1 MDRTDAARVW
11 LGGLAAWLLIAV
23 TATLPLA
30 FVPDID
36 DGYALPK
43 ALVLRGAGVAVSLA
57 FVSFLAA
64 GGRFTLRLDRW
75 IDGAVAAFLALTLL
89 STLASVDTT
98 QSVLGEPYQY
108 QGAVTVSL
116 YVGAFYLARVVLGTP
131 DRFRSLV
138 LTHVAVGALVAGY
151 AIAQTLGVDPFWSG
165 PPEDRAISSVG
176 QANDLAAYLDLVIVA
191 AVASWPRSGTRV
203 RAATAFALV
212 LSSIALGLTLSR
224 GGFLALGV
232 AVVLILA
239 FAARTPR
246 SMSAPMR
253 RSVGLISLAIVAMFV
268 ISAPSIRSVAE
279 RIASTGDLAEGSVRM
294 HLDSWRVGIAI
305 AADRPLLGSG
315 PETFP
320 LVFADYLDGTI
331 PPDRA
336 AHLRRFR
343 LESPHNEWI
352 GIASES
358 GIPAVIAYVVFLI
371 RLAVDLA
378 RRAIGAGRDGGT
390 IALAALSILVVHVVT
405 NAFKTPDTTTST
417 LFWVTVGSGLAAS
430 RALGEPLQA
439 GADAQGSGV

>member
-1 MDRTDAARVW
+1 MNHADAAGEW
-11 LGGLAAWLLIAV
+11 LGRLTASLLIAV
-23 TATLPLA
+23 TAALPLA

-43 ALVLRGAGVAVSLA
+43 ALVLRGAAIAISLA
-57 FVSFLAA
+57 FASYLAV

-75 IDGAVAAFLALTLL
+75 IDGAGAAFLVLTLL
-89 STLASVDTT
+89 STVASVDTT

-108 QGAVTVSL
+108 QGVVTVSL
-116 YVGAFYLARVVLGTP
+116 YVGAFYLARVILGTP

-165 PPEDRAISSVG
+165 RPEDRAISSVG

-191 AVASWPRSGTRV
+191 AVASWPRSATRV
-203 RAATAFALV
+203 RAATAFSIV
-212 LSSIALGLTLSR
+212 LSSVALALTLSR

-232 AVVLILA
+232 AVVVILA
-239 FAARTPR
+239 FAAPMPR
-246 SMSAPMR
+246 SMTAPLR
-253 RSVGLISLAIVAMFV
+253 RSVGLIGLAIVASV
-268 ISAPSIRSVAE
+268 LISAPTIRSVTE
-279 RIASTGDLAEGSVRM
+279 RIVSTGDLTEGSVRM
-294 HLDSWRVGIAI
+294 HLESWRVGLAV

-320 LVFADYLDGTI
+320 LVFADYLDGAL

-358 GIPAVIAYVVFLI
+358 GIPALIAYIAFMSG
-371 RLAVDLA
+371 LAVRLG
-378 RRAIGAGRDGGT
+378 RRARSGVAAHGSVAVA
-390 IALAALSILVVHVVT
+390 ALAALAVHVVT
-405 NAFKTPDTTTST
+405 NAFKTPDTTTSM

-430 RALGEPLQA
+430 RPVDEP
-439 GADAQGSGV
+439 

>member
-1 MDRTDAARVW
+1 MDRADAAREW
-11 LGGLAAWLLIAV
+11 LARLTAWLLIAA
-23 TATLPLA
+23 TATLPVA

-43 ALVLRGAGVAVSLA
+43 ALVLRGAGIAISLA
-57 FVSFLAA
+57 FASNLVV

-89 STLASVDTT
+89 STMASVDTT

-131 DRFRSLV
+131 ERFRSLLLV
-138 LTHVAVGALVAGY
+138 HVAVGALVASY

-203 RAATAFALV
+203 RAATALALAV
-212 LSSIALGLTLSR
+212 SSIALGLTLSR
-224 GGFLALGV
+224 GGFLALSV
-232 AVVLILA
+232 AVVVILV

-246 SMSAPMR
+246 SMSAPLR
-253 RSVGLISLAIVAMFV
+253 RSACVIGLAIVATFV
-268 ISAPSIRSVAE
+268 ISAPTIRSVTE
-279 RIASTGDLAEGSVRM
+279 RIASTGDLTEGSVRM
-294 HLDSWRVGIAI
+294 HLESWRIGLAV

-320 LVFADYLDGTI
+320 LVFADYLDGAL

-358 GIPAVIAYVVFLI
+358 GIPALITYIAFLSG
-371 RLAVDLA
+371 LAVRLG
-378 RRAIGAGRDGGT
+378 RRARPGVAEGG
-390 IALAALSILVVHVVT
+390 IVAVAALAALAVHVVT

-417 LFWVTVGSGLAAS
+417 LFWVIVGSGLAAS
-430 RALGEPLQA
+430 RPVSEP
-439 GADAQGSGV
+439 